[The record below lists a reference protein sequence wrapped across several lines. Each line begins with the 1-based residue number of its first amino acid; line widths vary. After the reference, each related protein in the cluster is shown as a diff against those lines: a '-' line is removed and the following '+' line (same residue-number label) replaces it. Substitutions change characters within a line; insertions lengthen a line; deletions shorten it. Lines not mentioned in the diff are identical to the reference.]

1 MRSLSAGLIFLLA
14 MIHLIA
20 MHCQGMVGDAA
31 AAAVIY
37 F

>member
-14 MIHLIA
+14 MIHFIA

-31 AAAVIY
+31 AAVIY